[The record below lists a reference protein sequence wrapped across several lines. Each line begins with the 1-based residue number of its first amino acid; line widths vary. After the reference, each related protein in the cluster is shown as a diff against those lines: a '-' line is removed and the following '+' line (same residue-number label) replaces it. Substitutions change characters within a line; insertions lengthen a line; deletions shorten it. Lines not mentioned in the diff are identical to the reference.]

1 MADLTP
7 ITSAANAIMEG
18 VELPDRVRHLWRYTD
33 PEWILPPREL
43 RPLPDM
49 AEAVVLPEGPAVLLV
64 AGQAPQL
71 NAAAEACGL
80 ALAPLRVGDTD
91 LADLGRA
98 VPADHGYFE
107 ALNTTAFNTGLVVRA
122 RRNLNLTEPLRVVI
136 PAPSGTD
143 CLPRLLIVAEAGAVI
158 TVVEDHLGGDQDS
171 VVIGVTEILIAANA
185 EVRHVLV
192 QRWQSGVV
200 GHLTQRAVL
209 DRDARFL
216 GASVGLGGAVVKTDV
231 GSRLAGPG
239 ARSELVGITLAEK
252 RQHLDHH
259 TAHHHT
265 SERTWSDIDFKAAVS
280 DRARSVYTGLIRIE
294 EDAPACEASQ
304 ENRNL
309 LLSERARIDTIPEL
323 EILTDDV
330 SCSHGATVAP
340 VDEEQIFYLQ
350 SRGLTAD
357 EALRLVVRGFV
368 ESTLNRVPEDLRAE
382 LAPLVESRL
391 QRIEG
396 AA

>member
-1 MADLTP
+1 MAD
-7 ITSAANAIMEG
+7 ITSIQARP
-18 VELPDRVRHLWRYTD
+18 ELPDRVRHLWRYTD
-33 PEWILPPREL
+33 PERILPQREL
-43 RPLPDM
+43 RSSTDAPEP
-49 AEAVVLPEGPAVLLV
+49 VVLPEGPAVLLV

-71 NAAAEACGL
+71 NAAAETCGL
-80 ALAPLRVGDTD
+80 TLTPLRLGDTD
-91 LADLGRA
+91 LTELGRA

-107 ALNTTAFNTGLVVRA
+107 ALNATAFDAGLLIRA
-122 RRNLNLTEPLRVVI
+122 PRNLNLTEPLRVVI
-136 PAPSGTD
+136 PAPADADS
-143 CLPRLLIVAEAGAVI
+143 LPRLLVVADTGAAI

-192 QRWQSGVV
+192 QRWQPGVV
-200 GHLTQRAVL
+200 GHLTERAVL
-209 DRDARFL
+209 DRDARFF

-239 ARSELVGITLAEK
+239 ARSELVGIALAEK

-259 TAHHHT
+259 TTHHHT
-265 SERTWSDIDFKAAVS
+265 SERTWSNIDFKAAVS

-294 EDAPACEASQ
+294 EDAPASEASQ

-309 LLSERARIDTIPEL
+309 LLSESARIDTIPEL

-340 VDEEQIFYLQ
+340 VDQEQIFYLQ
-350 SRGLTAD
+350 SRGLTPD

-368 ESTLNRVPEDLRAE
+368 ESTLRRVPEDLRAE
-382 LAPLVESRL
+382 LAPLVEARL
-391 QRIEG
+391 QRLEG

>member
-1 MADLTP
+1 M
-7 ITSAANAIMEG
+7 
-18 VELPDRVRHLWRYTD
+18 WRYTD
-33 PEWILPPREL
+33 PELILPPRDL
-43 RPLPDM
+43 RPLTGAP
-49 AEAVVLPEGPAVLLV
+49 ELVVLPEGPAVLLV
-64 AGQAPQL
+64 AGQAPRL
-71 NAAAEACGL
+71 NAAAESCGL
-80 ALAPLRVGDTD
+80 TISPLQLEDPD
-91 LADLGRA
+91 LAELGRA

-107 ALNTTAFNTGLVVRA
+107 ALNATAFNAGLVIRA
-122 RRNLNLTEPLRVVI
+122 PRNLNLTEPLRVVI
-136 PAPSGTD
+136 PAPADADS
-143 CLPRLLIVAEAGAVI
+143 LPRLLIVADSGAAI

-171 VVIGVTEILIAANA
+171 VIIGVTEILIAANA

-192 QRWQSGVV
+192 QRWQAGVV

-231 GSRLAGPG
+231 GSRLAGSG
-239 ARSELVGITLAEK
+239 ACSELVGIALAEK

-265 SERTWSDIDFKAAVS
+265 SEQTWSNIDFKAAVS
-280 DRARSVYTGLIRIE
+280 GRARSIYTGLIRIE
-294 EDAPACEASQ
+294 ENAPASEASQ

-340 VDEEQIFYLQ
+340 VDQEQIFYLQ

-368 ESTLNRVPEDLRAE
+368 ESTLRRVPEDLREE
-382 LAPLVESRL
+382 LAPLVEMRL
-391 QRIEG
+391 QRLEG